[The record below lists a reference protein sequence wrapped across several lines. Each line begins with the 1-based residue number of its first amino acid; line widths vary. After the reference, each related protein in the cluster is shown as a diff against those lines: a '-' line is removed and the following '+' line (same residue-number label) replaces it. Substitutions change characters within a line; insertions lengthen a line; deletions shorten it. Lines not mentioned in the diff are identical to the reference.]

1 MNVKSVVE
9 NKEKFEVE
17 LTIEVGQEEF
27 EAGLDKAY
35 RKNRG
40 SISVPGFRKG
50 KAPRK
55 VIEGM
60 YGAGVFYE
68 DAIEEIYP
76 QACMQAIEEKGLDS
90 VAPPRVEIT
99 DLGKEGFTFK
109 AIVTVRPVITLKQ
122 YKGLE
127 ADKVLPTVTD
137 AAVDNELKQY
147 VDRATQLEPVDR
159 AAEMGDS
166 MVMDYEGVKDGV
178 PFEGGSAKGY
188 ELALGSHTFI
198 PGFEEQ
204 VVGMKAGEEKTIDL
218 TFPEDYHAK
227 DLAGQPVQFKVKC
240 VEVKEKKVPAID
252 DEFAKDVS
260 EFETLA
266 EFKEDLKQKIVDRNM
281 AQSEAKFRQ
290 ALLAQLCEQVDIE
303 LPEAM
308 VETQID
314 RLMDS
319 YASRLEQQGIS
330 LELYLQYMQMSTDK
344 LREDLK
350 EAAVTQIKQQLALDA
365 VVAAEEIV
373 VSDEDVEE
381 EVKKAAANL
390 NVPYE
395 RVTEGLD
402 REALK
407 VDLARDRAMAA
418 VAVAAKP
425 NLIAADAEDGEIKLT
440 EVTKDEEKAAEE
452 TEAKPKKRT
461 TKAKAKTEETAEDGE
476 EKKPAAK
483 KPRAKKTTAEG
494 EESPKKTTTRKKKA
508 EELGIKPLDDI
519 MKQFG
524 ISGWKRRSSY
534 EFSALCSRTNQ
545 PGRTVL

>member
-1 MNVKSVVE
+1 M
-9 NKEKFEVE
+9 
-17 LTIEVGQEEF
+17 
-27 EAGLDKAY
+27 
-35 RKNRG
+35 
-40 SISVPGFRKG
+40 
-50 KAPRK
+50 
-55 VIEGM
+55 
-60 YGAGVFYE
+60 
-68 DAIEEIYP
+68 
-76 QACMQAIEEKGLDS
+76 
-90 VAPPRVEIT
+90 
-99 DLGKEGFTFK
+99 
-109 AIVTVRPVITLKQ
+109 
-122 YKGLE
+122 
-127 ADKVLPTVTD
+127 
-137 AAVDNELKQY
+137 
-147 VDRATQLEPVDR
+147 
-159 AAEMGDS
+159 
-166 MVMDYEGVKDGV
+166 
-178 PFEGGSAKGY
+178 
-188 ELALGSHTFI
+188 
-198 PGFEEQ
+198 
-204 VVGMKAGEEKTIDL
+204 
-218 TFPEDYHAK
+218 
-227 DLAGQPVQFKVKC
+227 
-240 VEVKEKKVPAID
+240 KEKKVPAID

-494 EESPKKTTTRKKKA
+494 EEAPKKTTTRKKRQKSPRVRNNFPW
-508 EELGIKPLDDI
+508 G
-519 MKQFG
+519 G
-524 ISGWKRRSSY
+524 H
-534 EFSALCSRTNQ
+534 
-545 PGRTVL
+545 TVL

>member
-17 LTIEVGQEEF
+17 LIVEVGQEEF
-27 EAGLDKAY
+27 EAGIDKVY
-35 RKNRG
+35 RKTRG

-60 YGAGVFYE
+60 YGSGVFYE
-68 DAIEEIYP
+68 DAIEELYP
-76 QACMQAIEEKGLDS
+76 QACQDAIQEKGLDS
-90 VAPPRVEIT
+90 VAPPRVEII

-109 AIVTVRPVITLKQ
+109 ATVTVRPVITLKQ

-127 ADKVLPTVTD
+127 ADKVLPTITD
-137 AAVDNELKQY
+137 DAVDNELKQY
-147 VDRATQLEPVDR
+147 VDRATQLEVVDR

-166 MVMDYEGVKDGV
+166 AVLDYEGFKDGV
-178 PFEGGSAKGY
+178 AFQGGSAKGY

-204 VVGMKAGEEKTIDL
+204 VVGMKAGDEKTIDVS
-218 TFPEDYHAK
+218 FPEDYHAE
-227 DLAGQPVQFKVKC
+227 DLAGKPVQFKVKC
-240 VEVKEKKVPAID
+240 IEVKEKKVPALD

-260 EFETLA
+260 EFDTLA

-290 ALLAQLCEQVDIE
+290 SLLAMLCDQVDIE

-308 VETQID
+308 VDTQIN
-314 RLMDS
+314 RLVDN
-319 YASRLEQQGIS
+319 YAARLEQQGIS
-330 LELYLQYMQMSTDK
+330 MEMYMQYMQMDVNK
-344 LREDLK
+344 MREDLK
-350 EAAVTQIKQQLALDA
+350 DPAVTQIKQQLVLDA
-365 VVAAEEIV
+365 VAAAENIV

-395 RVTEGLD
+395 RVVEGLD

-407 VDLARDRAMAA
+407 LDLARDRAMAA
-418 VAVAAKP
+418 VAAAAKP
-425 NLIAADAEDGEIKLT
+425 HLITAEADNGEIKVT
-440 EVTKDEEKAAEE
+440 EVTKDEEKSEEAEE
-452 TEAKPKKRT
+452 
-461 TKAKAKTEETAEDGE
+461 KAE
-476 EKKPAAK
+476 EKKPAK
-483 KPRAKKTTAEG
+483 KPRAKKAAKPAEEG
-494 EESPKKTTTRKKKA
+494 EEAAPKKTTRKKTEA
-508 EELGIKPLDDI
+508 EKVE
-519 MKQFG
+519 
-524 ISGWKRRSSY
+524 
-534 EFSALCSRTNQ
+534 E
-545 PGRTVL
+545 

>member
-9 NKEKFEVE
+9 NKEKYEVE
-17 LTIEVGQEEF
+17 LTVEVSQEEF
-27 EAGLDKAY
+27 EAGLDKVY
-35 RKNRG
+35 RKSRG
-40 SISVPGFRKG
+40 NISVPGFRKG

-76 QACMQAIEEKGLDS
+76 QACMEAIQEKGLDS
-90 VAPPRVEIT
+90 VAPPKVEIT
-99 DLGKEGFTFK
+99 ELGKEGFTFK
-109 AIVTVRPVITLKQ
+109 AIVTVRPEITLKQ

-127 ADKVLPTVTD
+127 ADKVLPTVTE
-137 AAVDNELKQY
+137 AAVENELKQY
-147 VDRATQLEPVDR
+147 VERATQLEPVDR

-166 MVMDYEGVKDGV
+166 VVMDYVGTKEGVAFD
-178 PFEGGSAKGY
+178 GGSAKGY

-218 TFPEDYHAK
+218 TFPEEYHAA
-227 DLAGQPVQFKVKC
+227 DLAGQPVQFKVTC
-240 VEVKEKKVPAID
+240 IEVKEKKAPAID

-266 EFKEDLKQKIVDRNM
+266 EFKDDLKQKIVDRNM

-290 ALLAQLCEQVDIE
+290 ALLAQMCDQVDIE
-303 LPEAM
+303 IPEAM
-308 VETQID
+308 IEAQID
-314 RLMDS
+314 QLVNS

-330 LELYLQYMQMSTDK
+330 MEMYLQYMQMDVSK

-350 EAAVTQIKQQLALDA
+350 EPAVTQIKQQLALDA

-373 VSDEDVEE
+373 VTDEDVDE

-395 RVTEGLD
+395 RVVEGLD
-402 REALK
+402 REGLK
-407 VDLARDRAMAA
+407 ADLARDRAMAV
-418 VAVAAKP
+418 VATSAKP
-425 NLIAADAEDGEIKLT
+425 HLIAAEADDGEIKVT
-440 EVTKDEEKAAEE
+440 EVTKDDGKEEAAEEKAEE
-452 TEAKPKKRT
+452 KTEEKPKKRT
-461 TKAKAKTEETAEDGE
+461 TKAKKTEEAGAEGE

-483 KPRAKKTTAEG
+483 KTRAKKTTAEG
-494 EESPKKTTTRKKKA
+494 EEAPKKTTRKKKA
-508 EELGIKPLDDI
+508 EEPKG
-519 MKQFG
+519 
-524 ISGWKRRSSY
+524 
-534 EFSALCSRTNQ
+534 EE
-545 PGRTVL
+545 

>member
-9 NKEKFEVE
+9 NKEKYEVE

-35 RKNRG
+35 RKSRG

-60 YGAGVFYE
+60 YGTGVFYE

-76 QACMQAIEEKGLDS
+76 QVCLQAIQEKDLDS
-90 VAPPRVEIT
+90 VAPPQVEIL

-109 AIVTVRPVITLKQ
+109 AVVTVRPVITLKQ

-127 ADKVLPTVTD
+127 ADKVLPTVTEE
-137 AAVDNELKQY
+137 AVENELKQY
-147 VDRATQLEPVDR
+147 VERATQLEPVDR

-166 MVMDYEGVKDGV
+166 MVMDYEGLKDGV
-178 PFEGGSAKGY
+178 AFDGGTAQGY

-218 TFPEDYHAK
+218 TFPEEYHAK
-227 DLAGQPVQFKVKC
+227 ELAGQPVQFKVKC
-240 VEVKEKKVPAID
+240 IEVKEKKAPAID

-290 ALLAQLCEQVDIE
+290 ALLAKMCEQVEIE

-308 VETQID
+308 VNSQID
-314 RLMDS
+314 GLVDT
-319 YASRLEQQGIS
+319 YASRLQQQGIS
-330 LELYLQYMQMSTDK
+330 MEMYLQYMQMSVEK

-350 EAAVTQIKQQLALDA
+350 EPAVTQIKQQLALDA

-373 VSDEDVEE
+373 VSDADVDE

-395 RVTEGLD
+395 RVIEGLD
-402 REALK
+402 RKALK
-407 VDLARDRAMAA
+407 ADLARDRAMAA
-418 VAVAAKP
+418 VAAAAKP
-425 NLIAADAEDGEIKLT
+425 HLIAAEADNGEIKVT
-440 EVTKDEEKAAEE
+440 EVTKDDLKEDEAKAAEE
-452 TEAKPKKRT
+452 KPKKRT
-461 TKAKAKTEETAEDGE
+461 TRAKAKTEDGE
-476 EKKPAAK
+476 EKPK
-483 KPRAKKTTAEG
+483 KTRAKKTTAEG
-494 EESPKKTTTRKKKA
+494 EEAPKKTTRKKKA
-508 EELGIKPLDDI
+508 EEPKG
-519 MKQFG
+519 
-524 ISGWKRRSSY
+524 
-534 EFSALCSRTNQ
+534 EE
-545 PGRTVL
+545 

>member
-1 MNVKSVVE
+1 MNVKSIVE
-9 NKEKFEVE
+9 NKEKYEVE

-35 RKNRG
+35 RKSRG

-76 QACMQAIEEKGLDS
+76 QACLDAILEKGLDS
-90 VAPPRVEIT
+90 VAPPQVEILE
-99 DLGKEGFTFK
+99 LGKEGFTFK
-109 AIVTVRPVITLKQ
+109 AVVTIRPVITLKQ

-137 AAVDNELKQY
+137 AAVENELKQY
-147 VDRATQLEPVDR
+147 VERATQLEPVDR

-166 MVMDYEGVKDGV
+166 VVIDYQGLKDGV
-178 PFEGGSAKGY
+178 AFDGGTAQGY

-204 VVGMKAGEEKTIDL
+204 VVGMKAGDEKDL
-218 TFPEDYHAK
+218 NVTFPEDYGAE
-227 DLAGQPVQFKVKC
+227 DLAGKPVQFKVKC
-240 VEVKEKKVPAID
+240 NEVKEKKAPVID

-260 EFETLA
+260 EFDTLA

-308 VETQID
+308 VNTQID
-314 RLMDS
+314 RLMDN

-330 LELYLQYMQMSTDK
+330 LETYMQYMQMSVDK

-350 EAAVTQIKQQLALDA
+350 EPAITQIKQQLALDA
-365 VVAAEEIV
+365 VVAAEEIA
-373 VSDEDVEE
+373 VSDEDVDE

-395 RVTEGLD
+395 RVVEGLD
-402 REALK
+402 KEALK

-418 VAVAAKP
+418 VAAAAKP
-425 NLIAADAEDGEIKLT
+425 HLVAADVDNGEIKVT
-440 EVTKDEEKAAEE
+440 EVTKDDVQEEAAGEEKPAEE
-452 TEAKPKKRT
+452 EAKPKKRT
-461 TKAKAKTEETAEDGE
+461 TRAKKSEETGEEGE

-483 KPRAKKTTAEG
+483 KPRAKKAAAEG
-494 EESPKKTTTRKKKA
+494 EEAPKKTTTRKKKA
-508 EELGIKPLDDI
+508 EEPKG
-519 MKQFG
+519 
-524 ISGWKRRSSY
+524 
-534 EFSALCSRTNQ
+534 EE
-545 PGRTVL
+545 